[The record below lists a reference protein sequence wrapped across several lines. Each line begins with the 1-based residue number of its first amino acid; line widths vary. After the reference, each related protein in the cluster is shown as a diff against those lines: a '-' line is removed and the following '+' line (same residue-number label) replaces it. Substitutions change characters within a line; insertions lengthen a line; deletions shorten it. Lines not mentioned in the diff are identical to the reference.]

1 MAQPMRVCDRTAIVN
16 KIKNEWK
23 ETSLNRFKHSFEG
36 SENEIYLK
44 DRLKELE
51 KVTKEMKELEKDFNA
66 ICDSI
71 ESHCENVNN
80 VLADGECK
88 ENYISHYGGTSLNF
102 DNPYTYNSTF
112 GYEIRTHMSYMLHS
126 EIESELALATIGGDF
141 DVKELIKDLTDRFI
155 NQNRT

>member
-16 KIKNEWK
+16 KIRNEWK

-36 SENEIYLK
+36 SDNETYLK

-51 KVTKEMKELEKDFNA
+51 TIKKEMEELEKDFN
-66 ICDSI
+66 SI
-71 ESHCENVNN
+71 RESIKSHCENVNN
-80 VLADGECK
+80 VLSDGECK
-88 ENYISHYGGTSLNF
+88 DHYEASYGGTSLKF
-102 DNPYTYNSTF
+102 DTPYSFNSDF
-112 GYEIRTHMSYMLHS
+112 GYEIRTCMSYKMLN
-126 EIESELALATIGGDF
+126 EIESELTLATIGGDF

>member
-1 MAQPMRVCDRTAIVN
+1 MAQPMRVCDRTAIVD
-16 KIKNEWK
+16 KIKREWK

-36 SENEIYLK
+36 SDNEIYLK

-51 KVTKEMKELEKDFNA
+51 TVTKEMKELEKDFNA

-102 DNPYTYNSTF
+102 DNPYTYNSAF
-112 GYEIRTHMSYMLHS
+112 GYEIRTHMSYILHS